1 MTNKPTDSSTAQIG
15 DILDEPPITI
25 ETAVGEE
32 IARLRKGGQ
41 RGQFRVAVL
50 PDSTGDNLKFEMTW
64 DDPTVE
70 DFGLQLA
77 NGEVIIMDGL
87 TLAFMFDSYQ
97 LIFADGRITISRVGD
112 RKSVGTITPTDV
124 DAVISGELDL
134 NEELKR
140 QWGLGL

>member
-64 DDPTVE
+64 DDPTIE

-77 NGEVIIMDGL
+77 NDEVIIMDGL